1 MAHGCCHILAGGYVS
16 GVSPPQ
22 RQGDQHGRAF
32 PLLRQSRR
40 AQFQQAIGAA
50 GKVVTDSTLPPATL
64 QQADYGRVEIVV
76 VDLEPVEAMT
86 FEAHNDVG
94 PHRARD
100 GHDLGSRECDA
111 DKTLKLPRRT
121 TPPATDEPRPG
132 GGIAQTSWPGLVS
145 SRTRR
150 GYGITLLTAY
160 SAWASVNPSP

>member
-1 MAHGCCHILAGGYVS
+1 MAAATYWQADTSVGCHHHNGKEISMDARFRYYGNPVG
-16 GVSPPQ
+16 
-22 RQGDQHGRAF
+22 
-32 PLLRQSRR
+32 